1 MVAQMPQELVDWPP
15 FSGGSTEA
23 TDAVKRAAAVLAEF
37 KRFKTDIYQQLLVQ
51 LAEIRTMGDVFLT
64 VYGEDAQKPLT
75 KFNPLGV
82 PEHWAQRLLVKEQEA
97 RTSPLQFTNEEVED
111 IMSQAGSNHGS
122 ANDGVSPLPGPPPAQ
137 L

>member
-1 MVAQMPQELVDWPP
+1 M
-15 FSGGSTEA
+15 
-23 TDAVKRAAAVLAEF
+23 
-37 KRFKTDIYQQLLVQ
+37 Q
-51 LAEIRTMGDVFLT
+51 LAEICNVGQVFLK

-75 KFNPLGV
+75 KFNPQGV

-97 RTSPLQFTNEEVED
+97 RTSPLQFTNDEVEE

-122 ANDGVSPLPGPPPAQ
+122 TNDGVSPLPGPPPAQ